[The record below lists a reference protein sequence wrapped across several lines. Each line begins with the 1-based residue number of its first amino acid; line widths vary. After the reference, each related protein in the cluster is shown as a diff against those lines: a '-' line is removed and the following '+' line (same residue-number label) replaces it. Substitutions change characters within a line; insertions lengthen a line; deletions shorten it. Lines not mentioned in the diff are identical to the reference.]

1 MELRKKECQKSHW
14 NEINP
19 GDVFIDDD
27 DIYIKVEKKETK
39 DGFIFNA
46 IGLSDGRFYYMPANE
61 KYEALKDCY
70 LVY

>member
-27 DIYIKVEKKETK
+27 DIYIKVKKKE
-39 DGFIFNA
+39 G
-46 IGLSDGRFYYMPANE
+46 
-61 KYEALKDCY
+61 
-70 LVY
+70 